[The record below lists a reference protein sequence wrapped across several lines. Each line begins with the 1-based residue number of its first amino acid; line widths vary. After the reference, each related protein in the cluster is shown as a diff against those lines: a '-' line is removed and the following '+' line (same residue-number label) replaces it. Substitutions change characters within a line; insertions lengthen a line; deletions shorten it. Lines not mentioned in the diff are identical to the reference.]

1 MYHVSAQG
9 ADERMINVHC
19 YYCCWT
25 VHSGFITS
33 LPLLFCAGP
42 MLVPD
47 VPTNSTGFGLR
58 DLRYAS
64 QF

>member
-1 MYHVSAQG
+1 MSAQG
-9 ADERMINVHC
+9 IDERMINVH
-19 YYCCWT
+19 YYYYWT

-33 LPLLFCAGP
+33 LPSLFCVGP

-47 VPTNSTGFGLR
+47 VPTNSTDFGLR
-58 DLRYAS
+58 DLRYVS